1 MNIASYTQAE
11 LRHFQE
17 ALEGAAEEAGVTGLE
32 VPIELMAKRL
42 FAAAE
47 QGLRDVDTLKAVALG
62 REAWPPTGKNGQG
75 PVIDP
80 ATLGPR
86 S

>member
-1 MNIASYTQAE
+1 MNVASYSQTD
-11 LRHFQE
+11 LKRFQE
-17 ALEGAAEEAGVTGLE
+17 ALEKAAAEASASGRD
-32 VPIELMAKRL
+32 VPVELMAKRL

-47 QGLRDVDTLKAVALG
+47 KGLRDVDTLKAVALG
-62 REAWPPTGKNGQG
+62 QEAWPPTGRNGEG

-80 ATLGPR
+80 ATLGTR

>member
-1 MNIASYTQAE
+1 MNVASYTQAE
-11 LRHFQE
+11 LRRFQE
-17 ALEGAAEEAGVTGLE
+17 ALEKAAEEAGSTGLD
-32 VPIELMAKRL
+32 VPVELMAKRL
-42 FAAAE
+42 FSAAE
-47 QGLRDVDTLKAVALG
+47 QGLRDIDTLKAVALG
-62 REAWPPTGKNGQG
+62 KEAWPPTGQNGQG